1 MSFFLDKNDEI
12 SFIISNSRVNAP
24 DATHNVDFWP
34 LFPSKIVGQAMEKQ
48 EGNFR
53 LYILTNFSDKYLS
66 HKQTEFFVPFWIIW
80 VIIWTVV
87 NLTHSLF
94 NNVVTAMVINFW

>member
-1 MSFFLDKNDEI
+1 MSFFLDKNEEI

-48 EGNFR
+48 EGNCR
-53 LYILTNFSDKYLS
+53 LYLLILAINIALINKRNFSFRFEL
-66 HKQTEFFVPFWIIW
+66 FV
-80 VIIWTVV
+80 
-87 NLTHSLF
+87 
-94 NNVVTAMVINFW
+94 

>member
-48 EGNFR
+48 EGNSR
-53 LYILTNFSDKYLS
+53 LY
-66 HKQTEFFVPFWIIW
+66 
-80 VIIWTVV
+80 
-87 NLTHSLF
+87 
-94 NNVVTAMVINFW
+94 